1 MYVADIMQANPTVIQ
16 RKARLGEAIDLMA
29 NRHMQALLVV
39 DDDHRFIGEI
49 SALQLAKILLPAN
62 ARAFV
67 GDRPEASADET
78 VPDLIA
84 RLRPYLDRPVSD
96 FVDHEVPTVHP
107 RTPLTE
113 ALLLL
118 RGGVLRMPVT
128 EGPDDKLVGAGSVLT
143 VLRKV
148 KESGQ
153 I

>member
-1 MYVADIMQANPTVIQ
+1 MYVRDIMQANPTVIQ
-16 RKARLGEAIDLMA
+16 RKAPLGEAIDLMA
-29 NRHMQALLVV
+29 TRHRQALLVV
-39 DDDHRFIGEI
+39 DEEHRFVGEL
-49 SALQLAKILLPAN
+49 SALQLAKILLPTN

-67 GDRPEASADET
+67 GDRGNAAADET
-78 VPDLIA
+78 VPDLVA

-96 FVDHEVPTVHP
+96 FVDHDVPTVHP

-128 EGPDDKLVGAGSVLT
+128 EEPDDRLVGAVSVLT
-143 VLRKV
+143 VLRAV
-148 KESGQ
+148 KEAG